1 MVYLATV
8 LLSQTKMHT
17 VCKMTDFS
25 ELPTLGI
32 LGGMGPGA
40 AVDFQQRL
48 LDASPATKD
57 QEHIPTIVW
66 NHGGIPDRQL
76 ALKKRGESPLNA
88 MLHGLKILERSGVSK
103 IAIPCN
109 TAHFWHADLQQQT
122 ALEILNMVEITVQQ
136 ILKSY
141 KTGDKVGILATK
153 GALSTELYQRELSKY
168 DIPFVINSDQEIEEE
183 FMPAVYAVKRNE
195 AEKAG
200 VVFQDLSQRLID
212 QGANSI
218 ILACTEIPL
227 GLHAINSPILNVC
240 FDTTQILA
248 DACVAWYY
256 QK

>member
-1 MVYLATV
+1 
-8 LLSQTKMHT
+8 MHT
-17 VCKMTDFS
+17 VCKMTEFS

-57 QEHIPTIVW
+57 QEHIPTIAW

-76 ALKKRGESPLNA
+76 ALKNLGESPLNA

-109 TAHFWHADLQQQT
+109 TAHFWHSDLQQHT
-122 ALEILNMVEITVQQ
+122 PIEILNMVEITVQQ
-136 ILKSY
+136 ILKKYQS
-141 KTGDKVGILATK
+141 GDKVGILATK
-153 GALSTELYQRELSKY
+153 GALSTQLYQHELSKHN
-168 DIPFVINSDQEIEEE
+168 IPFVINSDEEIEQE

-195 AEKAG
+195 SAKAG
-200 VVFQDLSQRLID
+200 AVFQELSQRLID
-212 QGANSI
+212 QGAGSI
-218 ILACTEIPL
+218 ILACTEIPI
-227 GLHAINSPILNVC
+227 GLHAIQSPILDVS

-248 DACVAWYY
+248 DACVHWFYRNI
-256 QK
+256 

>member
-1 MVYLATV
+1 MI
-8 LLSQTKMHT
+8 
-17 VCKMTDFS
+17 DFS
-25 ELPTLGI
+25 EFPTLGI

-76 ALKKRGESPLNA
+76 ALKNLGESPFKA
-88 MLHGLKILERSGVSK
+88 MLHGLKILERSGVAK
-103 IAIPCN
+103 VAIPCN

-122 ALEILNMVEITVQQ
+122 NIEILNMIEITVQQ
-136 ILKSY
+136 ILDHY
-141 KTGDKVGILATK
+141 KYGDKIGILATK

-168 DIPFVINSDQEIEEE
+168 NIPYVMNSEEEIEKK

-195 AEKAG
+195 SEKAG
-200 VVFQDLSQRLID
+200 IIFQELSQRLID
-212 QGANSI
+212 VGAGSI

-227 GLHAINSPILNVC
+227 GLHAIQSPILNVS
-240 FDTTQILA
+240 FDTTQLLA
-248 DACVAWYY
+248 DACVRWFY
-256 QK
+256 

>member
-1 MVYLATV
+1 
-8 LLSQTKMHT
+8 
-17 VCKMTDFS
+17 MTNFS

-48 LDASPATKD
+48 LDASPSSKD

-76 ALKKRGESPLNA
+76 ALKNQGESPLHA
-88 MLHGLKILERSGVSK
+88 MLHGLKILEYSGVSK
-103 IAIPCN
+103 VAIPCN
-109 TAHFWHADLQQQT
+109 TAHFWHANLQQHSSI
-122 ALEILNMVEITVQQ
+122 EILNMVDVTVQQ
-136 ILKSY
+136 IFNLH

-183 FMPAVYAVKRNE
+183 FMPAVYAVKRNKI
-195 AEKAG
+195 EKAG

-212 QGANSI
+212 SGAASI

-227 GLHAINSPILNVC
+227 GLHAIQSPILDVS

-248 DACVAWYY
+248 NACVNWYY
-256 QK
+256 SQ

>member
-1 MVYLATV
+1 
-8 LLSQTKMHT
+8 
-17 VCKMTDFS
+17 MTEFS

-57 QEHIPTIVW
+57 QEHIPTIAW

-76 ALKKRGESPLNA
+76 ALKNLGESPLNA

-109 TAHFWHADLQQQT
+109 TAHFWHSGLQQHT
-122 ALEILNMVEITVQQ
+122 PIEILNMVEITVQQ
-136 ILKSY
+136 ILKKYQS
-141 KTGDKVGILATK
+141 GDKVGILATK
-153 GALSTELYQRELSKY
+153 GALSTQLYQHELSKHN
-168 DIPFVINSDQEIEEE
+168 IPFVINSDEEIEQE

-195 AEKAG
+195 SAKAG
-200 VVFQDLSQRLID
+200 AVFQELSQRLID
-212 QGANSI
+212 QGAGSI
-218 ILACTEIPL
+218 ILACTEIPI
-227 GLHAINSPILNVC
+227 GLHAIQSPILDVS

-248 DACVAWYY
+248 DACVHWFYRNI
-256 QK
+256 